1 MDNTQRNS
9 AACIVRGDC
18 SELVCSFVDEFD
30 PCLTRKAR
38 ASGRAMTGGPVPLLL
53 PEGEAPKVELK
64 RGPPAT
70 VATRM
75 SHCGSRGDAARRRQP
90 DPHGLVGP
98 EEGCP
103 SDGARLGAVAKPEPE
118 KKRQPAAPAERR
130 ILPMQLRTGD
140 RITDETGEWEIIARP
155 YTTAGGKN
163 ARVRVQRVGD
173 PTATELRTWGAHERI
188 SVKRA
193 SAEEG
198 KR

>member
-1 MDNTQRNS
+1 MVKQR
-9 AACIVRGDC
+9 
-18 SELVCSFVDEFD
+18 
-30 PCLTRKAR
+30 
-38 ASGRAMTGGPVPLLL
+38 
-53 PEGEAPKVELK
+53 
-64 RGPPAT
+64 
-70 VATRM
+70 
-75 SHCGSRGDAARRRQP
+75 
-90 DPHGLVGP
+90 
-98 EEGCP
+98 
-103 SDGARLGAVAKPEPE
+103 PE
-118 KKRQPAAPAERR
+118 KKGESTAPAERR
-130 ILPMQLRTGD
+130 ILPMELRTGD